1 MKIDMTRF
9 PSMDAGVV
17 FIQAPNEALKAWPEL
32 YDRCCA
38 TVYFAS
44 QCYGKSRKNI
54 LSDEAF
60 VAAYVRAALAE
71 FVGIEDCAVSIL
83 GERESPAAQLYKLEN
98 PLYHCLKLLRNY
110 NIHVGISSLASQSI
124 DVIFFGENHKLP
136 VAFIDNID
144 PMAISKLR
152 SAENYSLA
160 ELELLF
166 SAFDREQRK
175 LGVGHL
181 MMRGVYL
188 YADLLG
194 SLLTSAFRGRSKTSA
209 AER

>member
-9 PSMDAGVV
+9 PSMDAGVAV
-17 FIQAPNEALKAWPEL
+17 IPAPNEALKAWPEL

-38 TVYFAS
+38 AVYFAS
-44 QCYGKSRKNI
+44 QCHGESTKHI

-60 VAAYVRAALAE
+60 AAAYVRAALAE

-83 GERESPAAQLYKLEN
+83 GEMESPAAQLYKSEN

-110 NIHVGISSLASQSI
+110 NIHVGVSSLASQSI
-124 DVIFFGENHKLP
+124 DVIFVGENHKIT

-144 PMAISKLR
+144 PRAISKLH
-152 SAENYSLA
+152 SAEKYSLA

-166 SAFDREQRK
+166 SAFDSEQKK
-175 LGVGHL
+175 LGVGQL

-194 SLLTSAFRGRSKTSA
+194 SLLTKRPSGRSKNHA